1 LFTFDND
8 TNNPL
13 TTANLGGN
21 YWSISGGI
29 GPISGNYGET
39 RKEGRGNV
47 SIGGASVSS
56 GIMNFTKRPKLSI
69 GGSAQAGTTYIN
81 PSKKI
86 RESGR

>member
-29 GPISGNYGET
+29 GPFLEIME
-39 RKEGRGNV
+39 RLEKKEGE
-47 SIGGASVSS
+47 
-56 GIMNFTKRPKLSI
+56 MY
-69 GGSAQAGTTYIN
+69 Q
-81 PSKKI
+81 
-86 RESGR
+86 